1 MEDIVNSKIQ
11 SIAIVLTPWWGGVE
25 WGRENR
31 RAMLFD
37 DSRCKRVAAIRWLA
51 VFKRTTLRLTAREVT
66 VHLHVTASSQKR
78 WLSTLEKTGDVF
90 PQKRGTCTTCAA
102 SVYSTSLLCATRIE
116 RAPGSKR

>member
-1 MEDIVNSKIQ
+1 M
-11 SIAIVLTPWWGGVE
+11 TPCWGGVG
-25 WGRENR
+25 WGGSRNR

-51 VFKRTTLRLTAREVT
+51 VFKRTTLGLTAREVT
-66 VHLHVTASSQKR
+66 EHLHVTASSQKR

>member
-1 MEDIVNSKIQ
+1 MG
-11 SIAIVLTPWWGGVE
+11 WGEVAKSS
-25 WGRENR
+25 RV
-31 RAMLFD
+31 LFD
-37 DSRCKRVAAIRWLA
+37 VAAIRWLA
-51 VFKRTTLRLTAREVT
+51 VFKRTTLGLTAREVT
-66 VHLHVTASSQKR
+66 EHLHVTASSQKR